1 MAHSHYVMDSY
12 FSDGAGANGL
22 RRETVRMDDLAD
34 DTAAIVE
41 GKRIEGWK
49 KPAFYEIRAIMTST
63 RSGDRLIHS
72 SRTSGD
78 AAIDTE
84 TPGEPVESPT

>member
-12 FSDGAGANGL
+12 FSDDAKPNGF
-22 RRETVRMDDLAD
+22 RRETLRMDDLAD
-34 DTAAIVE
+34 DTAAIAE

-72 SRTSGD
+72 SRTNDD
-78 AAIDTE
+78 ATIEIE
-84 TPGEPVESPT
+84 TPADPVGSPA